1 MTQLKDSGRLD
12 ELRTQYEKVWNTL
25 LHYEEKEAENL
36 IQNFS
41 SQIDFHDKR
50 KYGVREVKGYL
61 KTPLPYIAM
70 LVGAL
75 VPAAIFLY
83 ILMMP

>member
-1 MTQLKDSGRLD
+1 MKLRDSARLN
-12 ELRTQYEKVWNTL
+12 ELRTQYDQVWHTL
-25 LHYEEKEAENL
+25 LSYEEKEAEKL
-36 IQNFS
+36 IRDIS
-41 SQIDFHDKR
+41 SQIDFHDRR
-50 KYGVREVKGYL
+50 KYGVREAKGYL

-70 LVGAL
+70 LVGTF

>member
-1 MTQLKDSGRLD
+1 MKLRDSARLD
-12 ELRTQYEKVWNTL
+12 ELRSQYEKVWNTL
-25 LHYEEKEAENL
+25 LHYEEEEAENL
-36 IQNFS
+36 IHDFT

-50 KYGVREVKGYL
+50 KYGFKAVKGYL

-70 LVGAL
+70 LVGTL

>member
-1 MTQLKDSGRLD
+1 MKLRDSERLD

-36 IQNFS
+36 IQDFS

-50 KYGVREVKGYL
+50 KYGVKEVKGYL
-61 KTPLPYIAM
+61 KTPLPYVAM
-70 LVGAL
+70 FVGML
-75 VPAAIFLY
+75 VPAAIFMY
-83 ILMMP
+83 ILLMP